1 MNRIKIAY
9 YILLFISAV
18 ELGRGVQ
25 FMFNPL
31 FWDPLFSSV
40 RLTSML
46 QIIISALLFL
56 VARLLKP
63 KVDEENID

>member
-18 ELGRGVQ
+18 EFGRGVQ
-25 FMFNPL
+25 LMFNPL
-31 FWDPLFSSV
+31 FWDPLYSYT

-46 QIIISALLFL
+46 QIIISALIFI

-63 KVDEENID
+63 IINGKSL

>member
-9 YILLFISAV
+9 YILLFIGAV

-25 FMFNPL
+25 LMFNPL
-31 FWDPLFSSV
+31 FWDPLFSSI

-46 QIIISALLFL
+46 QIIISALLFI

-63 KVDEENID
+63 MLNEK

>member
-25 FMFNPL
+25 LMFNPL
-31 FWDPLFSSV
+31 FWDPLYSYA
-40 RLTSML
+40 RLTSMF
-46 QIIISALLFL
+46 QILISALLFL
-56 VARLLKP
+56 VTRLLKAIM
-63 KVDEENID
+63 KSSI

>member
-25 FMFNPL
+25 LMFNPL
-31 FWDPLFSSV
+31 FWDPLYSYA
-40 RLTSML
+40 RLTSMF
-46 QIIISALLFL
+46 QILISALLFF
-56 VARLLKP
+56 VTRLLKP
-63 KVDEENID
+63 IMKSSI

>member
-25 FMFNPL
+25 LMFNPL
-31 FWDPLFSSV
+31 FWDPLYSYA
-40 RLTSML
+40 RLTSLL
-46 QIIISALLFL
+46 QFIISALLFL
-56 VARLLKP
+56 VTRLLKP
-63 KVDEENID
+63 TVKSST